1 MWYARMKR
9 FMHVSV
15 GLVLFILVAACLA
28 QPMSAWS
35 GLKDSSM
42 FPTQDA
48 DEPLVITSN
57 ADFESQ
63 GWQGTGTNEDPYV
76 IEGLLYDGGFGPYI
90 NITGVDA
97 RFVIRNCEM
106 LSRPVVPQEYGYTS
120 ATYVTIRNT
129 QNFTIE
135 DCRFIGGSTHIV
147 VHDSK
152 CVRIHSNTFAQGN
165 GIVCMDVDILNVS
178 ENSIEDSHFL
188 RVWESGNVN
197 VRNNS
202 ILGYVFLSEPA
213 YVEMGPY
220 IMIHTRQRVEF
231 VSNTVVGEIDLSI
244 SSREVVIRNNTFLN
258 MTGGISMP
266 YESWYSGVRTVQ
278 VEITDNHFDG
288 GGLSFWQDSS
298 YPLDIAVIEN
308 NYIAGKPILFQRE
321 ESEEVIN
328 CQYYGQ
334 VISYLCSDAI
344 YSGGTFRNVSIGLV
358 IIDCFNSSIS
368 DIDFSSCY
376 TGIMLRHSNKIS
388 IERVQVIDCV
398 LGLNAHYSHN
408 MTVSN
413 CLFEQCSEGVTWWW
427 CEDGEIVSNVF
438 RENWMGL
445 NLDWC
450 CRATVTSN
458 LFDRNFRNAQD
469 YGYFPNNW
477 DNNTWSDYS
486 GFGVHILFIH
496 DGRIIADHYPKST
509 LPWYQLPVVIQ
520 LISILTVLL
529 LLFTTYMVSKW
540 TGGRLAR
547 FLSSKNNMLALL
559 LQIEVLASPVVFSV
573 GESTVP
579 ANIEPESYLMLGS
592 ILWRVWVQGIWTY
605 FQGPLSTYSQE
616 SWSQFYITSSQIL
629 AILLLMAFTLNS
641 WRLQRMGA
649 SRLDKR
655 ANILLLLLS
664 AVYLA
669 LIYPQ
674 AGLPLPVGPVLV
686 YFTLKLVSESPQ
698 DTSPSKGLPPDYL
711 RLKCPNCGA
720 VYSYSPSSRVKEGVV
735 RCQNC
740 NREFDPKLI
749 SKETLDGNYSAKANA

>member
-1 MWYARMKR
+1 MRHVRMKR
-9 FMHVSV
+9 FVRVSV
-15 GLVLFILVAACLA
+15 GLVSLILVVTCLA

-35 GLKDSSM
+35 EFEDFSM
-42 FPTQDA
+42 FPTQDV

-63 GWQGTGTNEDPYV
+63 GWQGNGTNEDPYV
-76 IEGLLYDGGFGPYI
+76 IEGLLYDGDFGPYI

-97 RFVIRNCEM
+97 IFVIRNCEM
-106 LSRPVVPQEYGYTS
+106 LSPPVVPMEYGYTT
-120 ATYVTIRNT
+120 ANYVTIGNS

-135 DCRFIGGSTHIV
+135 DCRFIGGSTHIF

-152 CVRIHSNTFAQGN
+152 RVRIHSNTFAQGN
-165 GIVCMDVDILNVS
+165 GIACMDIDILDVS

-188 RVWESGNVN
+188 RVWESGNVI

-202 ILGYVFLSEPA
+202 ILNYVHLLGPP
-213 YVEMGPY
+213 YPGMGPY
-220 IMIHTRQRVEF
+220 ITIHTRQRIEF

-266 YESWYSGVRTVQ
+266 YKSSYSGVSTVQ
-278 VEITDNHFDG
+278 VEIADNHFDG
-288 GGLSFWQDSS
+288 GGLSFSQHIS

-321 ESEEVIN
+321 KSEEVIN

-344 YSGGTFRNVSIGLV
+344 YSGGTFRNVSVGLV
-358 IIDCFNSSIS
+358 IIDCFNLSIS
-368 DIDFSSCY
+368 DVNFSSCY
-376 TGIMLRHSNKIS
+376 TGIMLRHSDKMS
-388 IERVQVIDCV
+388 IERVQVMDCI
-398 LGLNAHYSHN
+398 LGLNAHWSNN

-413 CLFEQCSEGVTWWW
+413 CLFEHCFMGVTWEW
-427 CEDGEIVSNVF
+427 CKDGAIVSNVF
-438 RENWMGL
+438 RENSELGL
-445 NLDWC
+445 NLEWC
-450 CRATVTSN
+450 WVTVTGN
-458 LFDRNFRNAQD
+458 LFDRNVRNAKD
-469 YGYFPNNW
+469 WGHFPNNW

-486 GFGVHILFIH
+486 GFGVYILFLH
-496 DGRIIADHYPKST
+496 DGRIIADHYPRST

-520 LISILTVLL
+520 LISILTLL
-529 LLFTTYMVSKW
+529 VLLFTTYMVSKRMD
-540 TGGRLAR
+540 GRLAR
-547 FLSSKNNMLALL
+547 FFSSRNNVLALL
-559 LQIEVLASPVVFSV
+559 LLIEVLASPVVFSV

-592 ILWRVWVQGIWTY
+592 ILWRVWVQGTWTY
-605 FQGPLSTYSQE
+605 FQGPLSTYPQE

-629 AILLLMAFTLNS
+629 IILLLMAFTLNS
-641 WRLQRMGA
+641 WRCQQMGA

-664 AVYLA
+664 AIYLA
-669 LIYPQ
+669 LIYPP
-674 AGLPLPVGPVLV
+674 AGFPLPVGPVLV
-686 YFTLKLVSESPQ
+686 YFTLKFVSETPQ
-698 DTSPSKGLPPDYL
+698 YTSHSKGPPPDYL
-711 RLKCPNCGA
+711 RLRCPNCGA
-720 VYSYSPSSRVKEGVV
+720 VYFYGPSSRANKGAV

-749 SKETLDGNYSAKANA
+749 SKESLNGNYSAEADA